1 MSKDND
7 NKDNNAKDNEIV
19 RRRREQ
25 LNALREQGNPYPNDF
40 RRDALAAD
48 LRARYGELDQEAL
61 EQVEARFSLAGRM
74 MSRRVMGKA
83 SFAHLQ
89 DSSGPIQLFLKR
101 DKLGEEHYGAFKKW
115 DLGDLIGVTG
125 GVFKTKTGELSVQVD
140 SIRLLAKSLRP
151 LPEKFH
157 GLADQETRYRQRYLD
172 LITNET
178 ARRTFQIR
186 FRMVDCLRAYLAGR
200 GFVEVETPMM
210 QVIPGGAGANP
221 FETHHKTLGMDL
233 FLRVAPELY
242 LKRLVVGGMEKVFE
256 INRSFRNEG
265 LSPQHNPEFTMLEF
279 YWAYADYEDLMT
291 LTEDLLRS
299 LAEEVTG
306 GAVVEWQG
314 ERIDLGKPFQR
325 MTLMEATLQHN
336 PELSEDELKDL
347 EALRRIAKEKG
358 VEVKKSYGLGKLQ
371 LELFEKTA
379 EDQLRQ
385 PTFITGYPV
394 EVSPLARR
402 NDVEPHLTD
411 RFELFIG
418 GREIANGFSEL
429 NDPEEQ
435 ARRLR
440 EQVKLDDEE
449 AMRYDEDYI
458 AALEYGMPPT
468 AGEGIGIDRLAMLL
482 TDSASIRDVILFPHL
497 KRHER
502 DAETHFKWGNDKF
515 MQGDYRGA
523 MADFDRAIELFAE
536 YVDALVGG
544 AIADYDRAIEL
555 NSNYVKAYI
564 LRGIAKFIQGDPDGA
579 IADYDQAIKLNPN
592 YAEVYN
598 NRGVAK
604 RGLSD
609 YRGAIADYDRAIELK
624 PDYVDAYNNRG
635 NAKSKLGDYYGAITD
650 YDRAIELKPD
660 YAEVYTNRGAAKG
673 ELGDYDG
680 AIADYDWTIE
690 HKPEYA
696 DAYNNRGNA
705 KSKLG
710 DHDGAMADYNR
721 AIELN
726 PNDAN
731 AYYNRGNTKS
741 DLGDPEGA
749 IVDYGRAI
757 ELKPGHAEAY
767 YNRGVVKSK
776 LGDHSGAEVDRK
788 RAIELNPDDANV
800 DYNRENAKKRGLGD
814 YLDTIVD
821 YIQEHILK
829 SIAVAFSAI
838 FIVSFIV
845 KEFGYDLGNTKSKL
859 DDPAGAMAIYG
870 RVIEPNP
877 DYKKASFYRVVGKK
891 FFYSLLRKFIMDSV
905 REGIEFELKLEL
917 KLELEPKLKFRLS
930 FALIRSYRE
939 NTKDELDDY
948 HGAIADYDRAI
959 ELDPENAEGYYNRGI
974 AKSGLD
980 DYHGAIADYDRAIEL
995 NPNYAEAYFLRGFAK
1010 HKLGDYR
1017 GAKAD
1022 YDRAIELK
1030 PEDADA
1036 YSNRG
1041 IAKRKL
1047 NDYAG
1052 AVADYSRAIE
1062 LDPDEADAHFL
1073 RGIAKG
1079 KLGDHDGAI
1088 ADYSRAI
1095 ELDPDDANAYYNR
1108 GIAKRKLDDYYGAIA
1123 DYSRAI
1129 ELKPDYADTYTNRG
1143 LAKSKLGDLR
1153 GAIADFDQAI
1163 ELKPEDA
1170 DAYYNRGL
1178 AKGGLGDYHGA
1189 IADFDRA
1196 IELKPEEADAYYSR
1210 GVAKSKLGNKRGAAA
1225 DRKRAIE
1232 LDPALKDY

>member
-1 MSKDND
+1 MSKEND
-7 NKDNNAKDNEIV
+7 NKDNKDNEIV

-25 LNALREQGNPYPNDF
+25 LSALREQGDAYPNDF

-74 MSRRVMGKA
+74 MSRRIMGKA

-101 DKLGEEHYGAFKKW
+101 DKLGEEPYGAFKKW

-299 LAEEVTG
+299 LAEEVRGG
-306 GAVVEWQG
+306 GAVEWQG

-336 PELSEDELKDL
+336 PELSEVELKDL
-347 EALRRIAKEKG
+347 DALRRIAKEKG
-358 VEVKKSYGLGKLQ
+358 VEVKKSYGVGKLQ

-379 EDQLRQ
+379 EDKLRQ

-402 NDVEPHLTD
+402 NDAEPHLTD

-458 AALEYGMPPT
+458 TALEYGMPPT

-497 KRHER
+497 KKHER
-502 DAETHFKWGNDKF
+502 DAETHFKWGN
-515 MQGDYRGA
+515 
-523 MADFDRAIELFAE
+523 
-536 YVDALVGG
+536 
-544 AIADYDRAIEL
+544 
-555 NSNYVKAYI
+555 
-564 LRGIAKFIQGDPDGA
+564 AKFGQG
-579 IADYDQAIKLNPN
+579 N
-592 YAEVYN
+592 
-598 NRGVAK
+598 
-604 RGLSD
+604 
-609 YRGAIADYDRAIELK
+609 
-624 PDYVDAYNNRG
+624 
-635 NAKSKLGDYYGAITD
+635 
-650 YDRAIELKPD
+650 
-660 YAEVYTNRGAAKG
+660 
-673 ELGDYDG
+673 
-680 AIADYDWTIE
+680 
-690 HKPEYA
+690 
-696 DAYNNRGNA
+696 
-705 KSKLG
+705 
-710 DHDGAMADYNR
+710 
-721 AIELN
+721 
-726 PNDAN
+726 
-731 AYYNRGNTKS
+731 
-741 DLGDPEGA
+741 
-749 IVDYGRAI
+749 
-757 ELKPGHAEAY
+757 
-767 YNRGVVKSK
+767 
-776 LGDHSGAEVDRK
+776 
-788 RAIELNPDDANV
+788 
-800 DYNRENAKKRGLGD
+800 
-814 YLDTIVD
+814 
-821 YIQEHILK
+821 
-829 SIAVAFSAI
+829 
-838 FIVSFIV
+838 
-845 KEFGYDLGNTKSKL
+845 
-859 DDPAGAMAIYG
+859 
-870 RVIEPNP
+870 
-877 DYKKASFYRVVGKK
+877 
-891 FFYSLLRKFIMDSV
+891 LR
-905 REGIEFELKLEL
+905 
-917 KLELEPKLKFRLS
+917 
-930 FALIRSYRE
+930 
-939 NTKDELDDY
+939 
-948 HGAIADYDRAI
+948 
-959 ELDPENAEGYYNRGI
+959 
-974 AKSGLD
+974 
-980 DYHGAIADYDRAIEL
+980 GAIADYDRAIEL
-995 NPNYAEAYFLRGFAK
+995 NPNYAEAYFLRGVAK
-1010 HKLGDYR
+1010 VMLGDHDGAIADCGRAIALKPDYAEAYFFRGVAKRGLGDRDGAIADYDRAIEIKPEEAEAYYNRGGVKGGLGDYEGAIADYGR
-1017 GAKAD
+1017 AIELNPEDANAYYYRGNAKSNLGDHEGAIADYDRAIELNPDYAEAYFLRGGAKSGLGDHDGAKAD

-1030 PEDADA
+1030 PDDAEA
-1036 YSNRG
+1036 YDNRG
-1041 IAKRKL
+1041 YAKSGL
-1047 NDYAG
+1047 GDYEG
-1052 AVADYSRAIE
+1052 AMADYDRAIE
-1062 LDPDEADAHFL
+1062 LNPEDAGAYNN
-1073 RGIAKG
+1073 RGGAKRS
-1079 KLGDHDGAI
+1079 LGDYRGAI
-1088 ADYSRAI
+1088 ADCDRAI
-1095 ELDPDDANAYYNR
+1095 ELDPDDERAYYNR
-1108 GIAKRKLDDYYGAIA
+1108 GIAK
-1123 DYSRAI
+1123 S
-1129 ELKPDYADTYTNRG
+1129 
-1143 LAKSKLGDLR
+1143 
-1153 GAIADFDQAI
+1153 
-1163 ELKPEDA
+1163 
-1170 DAYYNRGL
+1170 
-1178 AKGGLGDYHGA
+1178 GLGDERGA

-1196 IELKPEEADAYYSR
+1196 IELNPDYAKAYYNR
-1210 GVAKSKLGNKRGAAA
+1210 GVAKGGLGDYRGAIANIDRAIEINLDDEGGAYYNRGVAKSKLGDHEGAIADFDRAIELNPEDAGAYNNRGGAKMGLGDYRGAIADCDQAIKLEPNNAGAYNNRGVVKSKLGDHFGAIADYGRAIELDPENASAYLYRGRAKSKLGNKRGAEA

-1232 LDPALKDY
+1232 LDPEIEDR

>member
-1 MSKDND
+1 MSKEND

-25 LNALREQGNPYPNDF
+25 LRELRKQGNAYPNDF

-61 EQVEARFSLAGRM
+61 EQAEARFSLAGRM

-101 DKLGEEHYGAFKKW
+101 DNLGEEPYGAFKKW

-186 FRMVDCLRAYLAGR
+186 VRMVDCLRAYLAGR

-306 GAVVEWQG
+306 SAVVEWQG
-314 ERIDLGKPFQR
+314 ERIDLSQPFQR

-336 PELSEDELKDL
+336 PELSEAELKDL
-347 EALRRIAKEKG
+347 EALRRIATEKG
-358 VEVKKSYGLGKLQ
+358 VEVKESYGLGKLQ

-402 NDVEPHLTD
+402 NDADSNLTD

-458 AALEYGMPPT
+458 TALEYGMPPT

-497 KRHER
+497 KKHER
-502 DAETHFKWGNDKF
+502 DAETHLKWGKAKF
-515 MQGDYRGA
+515 GQGNHRGA
-523 MADFDRAIELFAE
+523 IADFDRAIEIKPDYAEAYTLRGVVKGGLGNYRGTIADLDRAIELNPDNERAYYFRGFAKF
-536 YVDALVGG
+536 VLDDLRG

-555 NSNYVKAYI
+555 NHEDAKAY
-564 LRGIAKFIQGDPDGA
+564 D
-579 IADYDQAIKLNPN
+579 
-592 YAEVYN
+592 
-598 NRGVAK
+598 
-604 RGLSD
+604 
-609 YRGAIADYDRAIELK
+609 
-624 PDYVDAYNNRG
+624 NRG
-635 NAKSKLGDYYGAITD
+635 NAKSKLGDYRGAIVD
-650 YDRAIELKPD
+650 YDRAINLNPDDAEAYDNRGNAKSELGDHEGAIVDYDQSIALKPD
-660 YAEVYTNRGAAKG
+660 NV
-673 ELGDYDG
+673 
-680 AIADYDWTIE
+680 
-690 HKPEYA
+690 
-696 DAYNNRGNA
+696 DAYNNRGN
-705 KSKLG
+705 
-710 DHDGAMADYNR
+710 
-721 AIELN
+721 
-726 PNDAN
+726 
-731 AYYNRGNTKS
+731 
-741 DLGDPEGA
+741 
-749 IVDYGRAI
+749 V
-757 ELKPGHAEAY
+757 
-767 YNRGVVKSK
+767 
-776 LGDHSGAEVDRK
+776 
-788 RAIELNPDDANV
+788 
-800 DYNRENAKKRGLGD
+800 
-814 YLDTIVD
+814 
-821 YIQEHILK
+821 
-829 SIAVAFSAI
+829 
-838 FIVSFIV
+838 
-845 KEFGYDLGNTKSKL
+845 
-859 DDPAGAMAIYG
+859 
-870 RVIEPNP
+870 
-877 DYKKASFYRVVGKK
+877 
-891 FFYSLLRKFIMDSV
+891 
-905 REGIEFELKLEL
+905 
-917 KLELEPKLKFRLS
+917 
-930 FALIRSYRE
+930 
-939 NTKDELDDY
+939 
-948 HGAIADYDRAI
+948 
-959 ELDPENAEGYYNRGI
+959 
-974 AKSGLD
+974 
-980 DYHGAIADYDRAIEL
+980 
-995 NPNYAEAYFLRGFAK
+995 K
-1010 HKLGDYR
+1010 HKLGDYG

-1030 PEDADA
+1030 PDDEGAYHGRGNAKSDLGDHEGAVADFDRAIELNPEHAGAYNNRGLAKRGLGDYEGIIADCDRAIELNPEFAEA

-1041 IAKRKL
+1041 GAKF
-1047 NDYAG
+1047 D
-1052 AVADYSRAIE
+1052 
-1062 LDPDEADAHFL
+1062 
-1073 RGIAKG
+1073 
-1079 KLGDHDGAI
+1079 LGDHEGAI
-1088 ADYSRAI
+1088 ADYERAI
-1095 ELDPDDANAYYNR
+1095 ELNPDYANAYYNR
-1108 GIAKRKLDDYYGAIA
+1108 GV
-1123 DYSRAI
+1123 
-1129 ELKPDYADTYTNRG
+1129 
-1143 LAKSKLGDLR
+1143 
-1153 GAIADFDQAI
+1153 
-1163 ELKPEDA
+1163 
-1170 DAYYNRGL
+1170 
-1178 AKGGLGDYHGA
+1178 AKGGRLGDERGA

-1196 IELKPEEADAYYSR
+1196 IELNPEHAGAYNNRGNVKSRLGDYDSAIADCDRAIELNPENAEAYYNRGFAKSGLGDHDGAIADYNRAIELKPEYGGAYFLR
-1210 GVAKSKLGNKRGAAA
+1210 GIAKAKLGNKRDAEA
-1225 DRKRAIE
+1225 DLNLAIE
-1232 LDPALKDY
+1232 LDPEIKDHLFGA

>member
-7 NKDNNAKDNEIV
+7 NKDNKDNKDNEIV

-25 LNALREQGNPYPNDF
+25 LSALREQGDAYPNDF

-61 EQVEARFSLAGRM
+61 EQVETRFSLAGRM

-101 DKLGEEHYGAFKKW
+101 DKLGEEPYGAFKKW

-221 FETHHKTLGMDL
+221 FKTHHKTLGMDL

-306 GAVVEWQG
+306 SAAVEWQR

-336 PELSEDELKDL
+336 PELSEAELKDL
-347 EALRRIAKEKG
+347 DALRRIATEKG
-358 VEVKKSYGLGKLQ
+358 VEVKKSYPLGKLQ

-379 EDQLRQ
+379 EDKLRQ

-402 NDVEPHLTD
+402 NDAEPHLTD

-458 AALEYGMPPT
+458 TALEYGMPPT

-497 KRHER
+497 RKHER
-502 DAETHFKWGNDKF
+502 VAEIHFEWGNEKF
-515 MQGDYRGA
+515 KER
-523 MADFDRAIELFAE
+523 DFH
-536 YVDALVGG
+536 G
-544 AIADYDRAIEL
+544 AIADYSRAIE
-555 NSNYVKAYI
+555 
-564 LRGIAKFIQGDPDGA
+564 
-579 IADYDQAIKLNPN
+579 LNPN
-592 YAEVYN
+592 YAEAYFF
-598 NRGVAK
+598 RGGTKFVQ
-604 RGLSD
+604 RD
-609 YRGAIADYDRAIELK
+609 YRGAIADYGRVIELN
-624 PDYVDAYNNRG
+624 PDNAQAYFLRG
-635 NAKSKLGDYYGAITD
+635 DTKVMLGDH
-650 YDRAIELKPD
+650 
-660 YAEVYTNRGAAKG
+660 
-673 ELGDYDG
+673 DG
-680 AIADYDWTIE
+680 AIADYD
-690 HKPEYA
+690 
-696 DAYNNRGNA
+696 RV
-705 KSKLG
+705 
-710 DHDGAMADYNR
+710 
-721 AIELN
+721 IELN
-726 PNDAN
+726 PD
-731 AYYNRGNTKS
+731 
-741 DLGDPEGA
+741 D
-749 IVDYGRAI
+749 
-757 ELKPGHAEAY
+757 AEAY
-767 YNRGVVKSK
+767 YNRGVTKRD
-776 LGDHSGAEVDRK
+776 LGDYEGAIANYG
-788 RAIELNPDDANV
+788 RAIEIDPDNV
-800 DYNRENAKKRGLGD
+800 NA
-814 YLDTIVD
+814 
-821 YIQEHILK
+821 
-829 SIAVAFSAI
+829 
-838 FIVSFIV
+838 
-845 KEFGYDLGNTKSKL
+845 
-859 DDPAGAMAIYG
+859 
-870 RVIEPNP
+870 
-877 DYKKASFYRVVGKK
+877 
-891 FFYSLLRKFIMDSV
+891 
-905 REGIEFELKLEL
+905 
-917 KLELEPKLKFRLS
+917 
-930 FALIRSYRE
+930 
-939 NTKDELDDY
+939 
-948 HGAIADYDRAI
+948 
-959 ELDPENAEGYYNRGI
+959 YYNRGG
-974 AKSGLD
+974 AKFKLE

-995 NPNYAEAYFLRGFAK
+995 NPDDADAYDNRGVAK
-1010 HKLGDYR
+1010 SRLGDHDSAIADCDRAIELNPEHANAYNNR
-1017 GAKAD
+1017 GVAKEGLGDHDGAIVD
-1022 YDRAIELK
+1022 CDRAIELK
-1030 PEDADA
+1030 PDF
-1036 YSNRG
+1036 
-1041 IAKRKL
+1041 
-1047 NDYAG
+1047 AG
-1052 AVADYSRAIE
+1052 AYTSR
-1062 LDPDEADAHFL
+1062 
-1073 RGIAKG
+1073 GNAK
-1079 KLGDHDGAI
+1079 KDLGDHDGAI
-1088 ADYSRAI
+1088 ADYDRAI
-1095 ELDPDDANAYYNR
+1095 ELDPDYMKAYGNRGVAKLKRGDYEGAIADCDRAIALEPESAEAYGNRGVAKFNLDDHKGAIADCDRAIELEPDYAEAYYSR
-1108 GIAKRKLDDYYGAIA
+1108 GIAKSGLGDYEGAIA

-1129 ELKPDYADTYTNRG
+1129 ERKPEYGGAYFLRG
-1143 LAKSKLGDLR
+1143 IAKSNLGNKRDAEADL
-1153 GAIADFDQAI
+1153 
-1163 ELKPEDA
+1163 
-1170 DAYYNRGL
+1170 N
-1178 AKGGLGDYHGA
+1178 
-1189 IADFDRA
+1189 RA
-1196 IELKPEEADAYYSR
+1196 IELEPEI
-1210 GVAKSKLGNKRGAAA
+1210 K
-1225 DRKRAIE
+1225 DRFFKT
-1232 LDPALKDY
+1232 

>member
-1 MSKDND
+1 MSKEND

-25 LNALREQGNPYPNDF
+25 LSALREQGDAYPNDF

-89 DSSGPIQLFLKR
+89 DSSGRIQLFLKR
-101 DKLGEEHYGAFKKW
+101 DNLGEERYGAFKKW

-140 SIRLLAKSLRP
+140 AIRLLAKSLRP

-279 YWAYADYEDLMT
+279 YWAYADYDDLMT

-299 LAEEVTG
+299 LAKEVRG

-336 PELSEDELKDL
+336 PELSEADLKDL
-347 EALRRIAKEKG
+347 EALRRVAKEKG
-358 VEVKKSYGLGKLQ
+358 VEVKESYSVGKLQ

-379 EDQLRQ
+379 EDKLRQ

-402 NDVEPHLTD
+402 NDAEPHLTD

-435 ARRLR
+435 SQRLR

-458 AALEYGMPPT
+458 TALEYGMPPT

-502 DAETHFKWGNDKF
+502 DAETYIKWGNGKLKE
-515 MQGDYRGA
+515 GDFH
-523 MADFDRAIELFAE
+523 D
-536 YVDALVGG
+536 
-544 AIADYDRAIEL
+544 AIADYNQAIE
-555 NSNYVKAYI
+555 
-564 LRGIAKFIQGDPDGA
+564 
-579 IADYDQAIKLNPN
+579 LNPN
-592 YAEVYN
+592 YAEAYFF
-598 NRGVAK
+598 RGVAEVML
-604 RGLSD
+604 GD
-609 YRGAIADYDRAIELK
+609 HDGAIE
-624 PDYVDAYNNRG
+624 
-635 NAKSKLGDYYGAITD
+635 D

-660 YAEVYTNRGAAKG
+660 YAKAYFFRGIAKFVQR
-673 ELGDYDG
+673 DYRG
-680 AIADYDWTIE
+680 AIADFD
-690 HKPEYA
+690 
-696 DAYNNRGNA
+696 RG
-705 KSKLG
+705 
-710 DHDGAMADYNR
+710 
-721 AIELN
+721 IELK
-726 PNDAN
+726 PDYVV
-731 AYYNRGNTKS
+731 AYYNRGGAKS
-741 DLGDPEGA
+741 ALGDEQGA
-749 IVDYGRAI
+749 
-757 ELKPGHAEAY
+757 
-767 YNRGVVKSK
+767 
-776 LGDHSGAEVDRK
+776 
-788 RAIELNPDDANV
+788 
-800 DYNRENAKKRGLGD
+800 
-814 YLDTIVD
+814 
-821 YIQEHILK
+821 
-829 SIAVAFSAI
+829 
-838 FIVSFIV
+838 
-845 KEFGYDLGNTKSKL
+845 KE
-859 DDPAGAMAIYG
+859 
-870 RVIEPNP
+870 
-877 DYKKASFYRVVGKK
+877 
-891 FFYSLLRKFIMDSV
+891 
-905 REGIEFELKLEL
+905 
-917 KLELEPKLKFRLS
+917 
-930 FALIRSYRE
+930 
-939 NTKDELDDY
+939 
-948 HGAIADYDRAI
+948 DYDRAI
-959 ELDPENAEGYYNRGI
+959 ELDPDNTVAYTLRGG
-974 AKSGLD
+974 AKS
-980 DYHGAIADYDRAIEL
+980 A
-995 NPNYAEAYFLRGFAK
+995 
-1010 HKLGDYR
+1010 
-1017 GAKAD
+1017 
-1022 YDRAIELK
+1022 
-1030 PEDADA
+1030 
-1036 YSNRG
+1036 
-1041 IAKRKL
+1041 
-1047 NDYAG
+1047 
-1052 AVADYSRAIE
+1052 
-1062 LDPDEADAHFL
+1062 
-1073 RGIAKG
+1073 
-1079 KLGDHDGAI
+1079 LGDHDGAI
-1088 ADYSRAI
+1088 ADCDRAI
-1095 ELDPDDANAYYNR
+1095 ELTPDYAYAYISRGDA
-1108 GIAKRKLDDYYGAIA
+1108 KSELSDYDGAIA

-1129 ELKPDYADTYTNRG
+1129 ELKPDYADAYTNRG
-1143 LAKSKLGDLR
+1143 NAKYELENYKGTIADYSRAIELNPDDANTYYNRGVIKSKLGDLR
-1153 GAIADFDQAI
+1153 GAIADYIRVI
-1163 ELKPEDA
+1163 EIKPD
-1170 DAYYNRGL
+1170 N
-1178 AKGGLGDYHGA
+1178 
-1189 IADFDRA
+1189 
-1196 IELKPEEADAYYSR
+1196 ADAYYSR
-1210 GVAKSKLGNKRGAAA
+1210 GNTKGGLGDYRGAIADYDRVIELKHDYTEAYNNRGNAKFGLGDHHGAVADYDRAIELNADYADAYNNRGNAKFALGDYDGAIADYDQAIGLNPEDAEVYYNRGNAKFALGDHDGAEA
-1225 DRKRAIE
+1225 DRKRALE
-1232 LDPALKDY
+1232 LDPALKDRLFGD

>member
-1 MSKDND
+1 MSKEND

-25 LNALREQGNPYPNDF
+25 LSALREQGDAYPNDF

-306 GAVVEWQG
+306 SAVVEWQG

-325 MTLMEATLQHN
+325 MTLMEATLQYN
-336 PELSEDELKDL
+336 PELTEDELKDL
-347 EALRRIAKEKG
+347 DALRRIAKEKG

-379 EDQLRQ
+379 EDKLRQ

-402 NDVEPHLTD
+402 NDAEPHLTD

-458 AALEYGMPPT
+458 TALEYGMPPT

-497 KRHER
+497 KKHER

-515 MQGDYRGA
+515 RQGNLRGA
-523 MADFDRAIELFAE
+523 IADFDRAIELNPNYAE
-536 YVDALVGG
+536 ACFSRGGAKFMQRDYRG
-544 AIADYDRAIEL
+544 AIADYGRVIELKPDNAKAYFFRGGAKGGLGDHDGAKADYDRTLELNPDDADAYSFRGVAKSKLGDHNGAIADYSRAIEL
-555 NSNYVKAYI
+555 NPDDADAY
-564 LRGIAKFIQGDPDGA
+564 
-579 IADYDQAIKLNPN
+579 YD
-592 YAEVYN
+592 
-598 NRGVAK
+598 
-604 RGLSD
+604 RGLSKHKLGD
-609 YRGAIADYDRAIELK
+609 HEGAIADYDRAIELK
-624 PDYVDAYNNRG
+624 PDNERAYYFRGNAKSELGDHDGAIADYDRAVELNPDYADAYYNRG
-635 NAKSKLGDYYGAITD
+635 NAKHKLGDHDGAIAG
-650 YDRAIELKPD
+650 YDQVIELKPD
-660 YAEVYTNRGAAKG
+660 YAE
-673 ELGDYDG
+673 
-680 AIADYDWTIE
+680 
-690 HKPEYA
+690 
-696 DAYNNRGNA
+696 AYNNRGVA
-705 KSKLG
+705 KG
-710 DHDGAMADYNR
+710 DLRNYR
-721 AIELN
+721 
-726 PNDAN
+726 
-731 AYYNRGNTKS
+731 
-741 DLGDPEGA
+741 GA
-749 IVDYGRAI
+749 IVDYDRAI
-757 ELKPGHAEAY
+757 ELRPDYAEAY
-767 YNRGVVKSK
+767 TNRGVAKGS
-776 LGDHSGAEVDRK
+776 LR
-788 RAIELNPDDANV
+788 
-800 DYNRENAKKRGLGD
+800 DYR
-814 YLDTIVD
+814 
-821 YIQEHILK
+821 
-829 SIAVAFSAI
+829 
-838 FIVSFIV
+838 
-845 KEFGYDLGNTKSKL
+845 
-859 DDPAGAMAIYG
+859 
-870 RVIEPNP
+870 
-877 DYKKASFYRVVGKK
+877 
-891 FFYSLLRKFIMDSV
+891 
-905 REGIEFELKLEL
+905 
-917 KLELEPKLKFRLS
+917 
-930 FALIRSYRE
+930 
-939 NTKDELDDY
+939 
-948 HGAIADYDRAI
+948 GAIVDYDRAI
-959 ELDPENAEGYYNRGI
+959 ELDPEQVE
-974 AKSGLD
+974 
-980 DYHGAIADYDRAIEL
+980 
-995 NPNYAEAYFLRGFAK
+995 
-1010 HKLGDYR
+1010 
-1017 GAKAD
+1017 
-1022 YDRAIELK
+1022 
-1030 PEDADA
+1030 A

-1041 IAKRKL
+1041 NAKS
-1047 NDYAG
+1047 G
-1052 AVADYSRAIE
+1052 
-1062 LDPDEADAHFL
+1062 
-1073 RGIAKG
+1073 
-1079 KLGDHDGAI
+1079 LGDHEGAI
-1088 ADYSRAI
+1088 ADLDQAT
-1095 ELDPDDANAYYNR
+1095 ELNPDFAEAYY
-1108 GIAKRKLDDYYGAIA
+1108 
-1123 DYSRAI
+1123 
-1129 ELKPDYADTYTNRG
+1129 NRG
-1143 LAKSKLGDLR
+1143 LAKSELGDHD

-1163 ELKPEDA
+1163 ELNPDNA
-1170 DAYYNRGL
+1170 GAYFFRG
-1178 AKGGLGDYHGA
+1178 
-1189 IADFDRA
+1189 I
-1196 IELKPEEADAYYSR
+1196 
-1210 GVAKSKLGNKRGAAA
+1210 AKSKLGDHNGSEV
-1225 DRKRAIE
+1225 DLNRAIE
-1232 LDPALKDY
+1232 LDPEIKDRFFGV

>member
-7 NKDNNAKDNEIV
+7 NKDNEIV

-25 LNALREQGNPYPNDF
+25 LSALREQGNAYPNDF

-61 EQVEARFSLAGRM
+61 EQVETRFSLAGRM

-101 DKLGEEHYGAFKKW
+101 DNLGEERYGAFKKW

-221 FETHHKTLGMDL
+221 FETHHETLGMDL

-306 GAVVEWQG
+306 SAVVEWQG

-336 PELSEDELKDL
+336 PELTEADLKDL
-347 EALRRIAKEKG
+347 EALRRIATEKG
-358 VEVKKSYGLGKLQ
+358 VEVKESYSRGKLQ

-402 NDVEPHLTD
+402 NDADSNLTD

-458 AALEYGMPPT
+458 TALEYGMPPT

-497 KRHER
+497 KKHER
-502 DAETHFKWGNDKF
+502 DAETHFKWGGAKF
-515 MQGDYRGA
+515 MQGNYR
-523 MADFDRAIELFAE
+523 
-536 YVDALVGG
+536 
-544 AIADYDRAIEL
+544 
-555 NSNYVKAYI
+555 
-564 LRGIAKFIQGDPDGA
+564 
-579 IADYDQAIKLNPN
+579 
-592 YAEVYN
+592 
-598 NRGVAK
+598 
-604 RGLSD
+604 
-609 YRGAIADYDRAIELK
+609 
-624 PDYVDAYNNRG
+624 
-635 NAKSKLGDYYGAITD
+635 
-650 YDRAIELKPD
+650 
-660 YAEVYTNRGAAKG
+660 
-673 ELGDYDG
+673 
-680 AIADYDWTIE
+680 
-690 HKPEYA
+690 
-696 DAYNNRGNA
+696 
-705 KSKLG
+705 
-710 DHDGAMADYNR
+710 
-721 AIELN
+721 
-726 PNDAN
+726 
-731 AYYNRGNTKS
+731 
-741 DLGDPEGA
+741 
-749 IVDYGRAI
+749 
-757 ELKPGHAEAY
+757 
-767 YNRGVVKSK
+767 
-776 LGDHSGAEVDRK
+776 
-788 RAIELNPDDANV
+788 
-800 DYNRENAKKRGLGD
+800 
-814 YLDTIVD
+814 
-821 YIQEHILK
+821 
-829 SIAVAFSAI
+829 
-838 FIVSFIV
+838 
-845 KEFGYDLGNTKSKL
+845 
-859 DDPAGAMAIYG
+859 
-870 RVIEPNP
+870 
-877 DYKKASFYRVVGKK
+877 
-891 FFYSLLRKFIMDSV
+891 
-905 REGIEFELKLEL
+905 
-917 KLELEPKLKFRLS
+917 
-930 FALIRSYRE
+930 
-939 NTKDELDDY
+939 
-948 HGAIADYDRAI
+948 
-959 ELDPENAEGYYNRGI
+959 
-974 AKSGLD
+974 
-980 DYHGAIADYDRAIEL
+980 
-995 NPNYAEAYFLRGFAK
+995 
-1010 HKLGDYR
+1010 
-1017 GAKAD
+1017 
-1022 YDRAIELK
+1022 
-1030 PEDADA
+1030 
-1036 YSNRG
+1036 
-1041 IAKRKL
+1041 
-1047 NDYAG
+1047 
-1052 AVADYSRAIE
+1052 
-1062 LDPDEADAHFL
+1062 
-1073 RGIAKG
+1073 
-1079 KLGDHDGAI
+1079 
-1088 ADYSRAI
+1088 
-1095 ELDPDDANAYYNR
+1095 
-1108 GIAKRKLDDYYGAIA
+1108 GAIA

-1129 ELKPDYADTYTNRG
+1129 ELKPDYMGAYFLRG
-1143 LAKSKLGDLR
+1143 GAKFIQGDYR
-1153 GAIADFDQAI
+1153 GAIADYDRVIELNPNYVEAYILRGAAKVALGDYRGAIADYDRVIELKPDFAAAYYHRGHAKSKLDDYDGAIADYNQAI
-1163 ELKPEDA
+1163 ELKPDFAE
-1170 DAYYNRGL
+1170 AYYNRGG
-1178 AKGGLGDYHGA
+1178 AKSALGDEQGAKEDYDRAIELDPANTVAYTLRGGAKSALGDHDGA
-1189 IADFDRA
+1189 IADCDRAIELTPDYAYAYISRGDAKFVQRDYRGAIADYDQGIELKPDYADAYTNRGNAKSKLDDYDGAIADYNQAIELKPDFAEAYYNRGGAKSALGDHDGAIADCDRAIELTPDYAYAYISRGDAKFVQRDYRGAIADYDQGIELKPDYADAYNNRGNAKFALGDHHGAAADYDRAIELNADYADAYNNRGNSKFALGNHDGAIADYDQAIGLNPEDAEVYYNRGNVKSALGDHDGAIADYDRA
-1196 IELKPEEADAYYSR
+1196 IELKPEIAETYYNR
-1210 GVAKSKLGNKRGAAA
+1210 GNAKSKLGDQDGAIA
-1225 DRKRAIE
+1225 DYDRAIE
-1232 LDPALKDY
+1232 LNPALKDR

>member
-1 MSKDND
+1 MSKEND

-25 LNALREQGNPYPNDF
+25 LSALREQGDAYPNDF

-48 LRARYGELDQEAL
+48 LRARYGELEQEDL
-61 EQVEARFSLAGRM
+61 EQVEARFSMAGRM

-89 DSSGPIQLFLKR
+89 DSSGRIQLFLKR
-101 DKLGEEHYGAFKKW
+101 DNLGEEPYGAFKKW

-178 ARRTFQIR
+178 ARRTFQTR

-221 FETHHKTLGMDL
+221 FKTHHKTLGMDL

-279 YWAYADYEDLMT
+279 YWAYADYEDLMI

-299 LAEEVTG
+299 LAKEVRG

-336 PELSEDELKDL
+336 PELTESELKDL
-347 EALRRIAKEKG
+347 DALRRIAKEKG
-358 VEVKKSYGLGKLQ
+358 VEVKKNYGLGKLQ

-379 EDQLRQ
+379 EAKLRQ

-402 NDVEPHLTD
+402 NDADSDLTD

-458 AALEYGMPPT
+458 TALEYGMPPT

-497 KRHER
+497 KKHER
-502 DAETHFKWGNDKF
+502 DAETHFDWGNDKF
-515 MQGDYRGA
+515 KER
-523 MADFDRAIELFAE
+523 DFH
-536 YVDALVGG
+536 G

-555 NSNYVKAYI
+555 NLNYVKAYTNRGVAKVMLGDHDGAI
-564 LRGIAKFIQGDPDGA
+564 ADCDRAIALNPDYAEAYFFRGFAKRGLGDYRGTIADYDRAIELDPDNTVAYTLRGGAKSALGDHEGAIADYGRAIELNPEDANAYYYRGNAKSNLGDLRGA
-579 IADYDQAIKLNPN
+579 IADYDQAIELKPDDTN
-592 YAEVYN
+592 AYN

-604 RGLSD
+604 SELGD
-609 YRGAIADYDRAIELK
+609 HDGAIADHDRAIELK
-624 PDYVDAYNNRG
+624 PDNANAY
-635 NAKSKLGDYYGAITD
+635 T
-650 YDRAIELKPD
+650 
-660 YAEVYTNRGAAKG
+660 
-673 ELGDYDG
+673 
-680 AIADYDWTIE
+680 
-690 HKPEYA
+690 
-696 DAYNNRGNA
+696 NRGNA

-710 DHDGAMADYNR
+710 DHDGAIADYER

-726 PNDAN
+726 PEDAD
-731 AYYNRGNTKS
+731 AYYNRGN
-741 DLGDPEGA
+741 
-749 IVDYGRAI
+749 
-757 ELKPGHAEAY
+757 
-767 YNRGVVKSK
+767 
-776 LGDHSGAEVDRK
+776 
-788 RAIELNPDDANV
+788 
-800 DYNRENAKKRGLGD
+800 AKGELGD
-814 YLDTIVD
+814 Y
-821 YIQEHILK
+821 
-829 SIAVAFSAI
+829 
-838 FIVSFIV
+838 
-845 KEFGYDLGNTKSKL
+845 
-859 DDPAGAMAIYG
+859 
-870 RVIEPNP
+870 R
-877 DYKKASFYRVVGKK
+877 
-891 FFYSLLRKFIMDSV
+891 
-905 REGIEFELKLEL
+905 
-917 KLELEPKLKFRLS
+917 
-930 FALIRSYRE
+930 
-939 NTKDELDDY
+939 
-948 HGAIADYDRAI
+948 GAIADFDRAI
-959 ELDPENAEGYYNRGI
+959 EIKSDFANAYNNRGN
-974 AKSGLD
+974 AKKDLGD
-980 DYHGAIADYDRAIEL
+980 HDGAIADYDRAIEL
-995 NPNYAEAYFLRGFAK
+995 NPDYMKAYGNRGVVK
-1010 HKLGDYR
+1010 MGLGDYD
-1017 GAKAD
+1017 GAIAD
-1022 YDRAIELK
+1022 CDRAIEIEL
-1030 PEDADA
+1030 ENATA

-1041 IAKRKL
+1041 
-1047 NDYAG
+1047 
-1052 AVADYSRAIE
+1052 V
-1062 LDPDEADAHFL
+1062 
-1073 RGIAKG
+1073 AKG
-1079 KLGDHDGAI
+1079 GLGDYDGAI
-1088 ADYSRAI
+1088 ADCDRAI
-1095 ELDPDDANAYYNR
+1095 EIEPENAEAYY
-1108 GIAKRKLDDYYGAIA
+1108 G
-1123 DYSRAI
+1123 
-1129 ELKPDYADTYTNRG
+1129 RG
-1143 LAKSKLGDLR
+1143 LARSQLGDHD

-1163 ELKPEDA
+1163 ELNPDNA
-1170 DAYYNRGL
+1170 GAYFLRG
-1178 AKGGLGDYHGA
+1178 
-1189 IADFDRA
+1189 I
-1196 IELKPEEADAYYSR
+1196 
-1210 GVAKSKLGNKRGAAA
+1210 AKSKLGDHDSAEVDLN
-1225 DRKRAIE
+1225 RAIE
-1232 LDPALKDY
+1232 LDPEIKDRFFGV

>member
-1 MSKDND
+1 MSKEND

-25 LNALREQGNPYPNDF
+25 LSALREQGDAYPNDF

-48 LRARYGELDQEAL
+48 LRARYGELDQDAL
-61 EQVEARFSLAGRM
+61 EQMEARFSLAGRM

-89 DSSGPIQLFLKR
+89 DSSGRIQLFLKR
-101 DKLGEEHYGAFKKW
+101 DKLGEEPYGAFKKW

-186 FRMVDCLRAYLAGR
+186 FHMMDCLRAYLAGR

-279 YWAYADYEDLMT
+279 YWAYADYEDLMI

-299 LAEEVTG
+299 LAEEVKG
-306 GAVVEWQG
+306 GAAVEWQG

-336 PELSEDELKDL
+336 PELSEAELKDL
-347 EALRRIAKEKG
+347 ETLRRIAKEKG
-358 VEVKKSYGLGKLQ
+358 VEVKESYGVGKLQ

-379 EDQLRQ
+379 EDKLRQ

-402 NDVEPHLTD
+402 NDADSNLTD

-458 AALEYGMPPT
+458 TALEYGMPPT

-497 KRHER
+497 KKHER

-515 MQGDYRGA
+515 GQG
-523 MADFDRAIELFAE
+523 
-536 YVDALVGG
+536 
-544 AIADYDRAIEL
+544 
-555 NSNYVKAYI
+555 
-564 LRGIAKFIQGDPDGA
+564 
-579 IADYDQAIKLNPN
+579 
-592 YAEVYN
+592 
-598 NRGVAK
+598 
-604 RGLSD
+604 D

-624 PDYVDAYNNRG
+624 PDYAEACFSRGVAKFMQRDYRGSIADCDRAIELNPDYVVAYYNRG
-635 NAKSKLGDYYGAITD
+635 GAKSALGDHKGAIAD
-650 YDRAIELKPD
+650 YDGAIELKPD
-660 YAEVYTNRGAAKG
+660 FVEAYNNRGVTKF
-673 ELGDYDG
+673 ELGDHEG
-680 AIADYDWTIE
+680 AIADYDWAIE
-690 HKPEYA
+690 LKPDFVE
-696 DAYNNRGNA
+696 AYNNRGATKGDLEDYRGAIVDYDRALELEPNNATAYYNRGNA

-710 DHDGAMADYNR
+710 DHEGAIADYDRALELNPDYADAYYNRGVAKSKLGDHDGAITDYDR
-721 AIELN
+721 AIEIKPDN
-726 PNDAN
+726 AN
-731 AYYNRGNTKS
+731 AYYNRGNAKS
-741 DLGDPEGA
+741 ELGDHNGA
-749 IVDYGRAI
+749 IADYGRAI
-757 ELKPGHAEAY
+757 ELKPEHAEAYTNRGNAKSKLGDHGGAIADYDRGIELNPDNAEAY
-767 YNRGVVKSK
+767 YNRGVAKVGR
-776 LGDHSGAEVDRK
+776 LGDER
-788 RAIELNPDDANV
+788 
-800 DYNRENAKKRGLGD
+800 
-814 YLDTIVD
+814 
-821 YIQEHILK
+821 
-829 SIAVAFSAI
+829 
-838 FIVSFIV
+838 
-845 KEFGYDLGNTKSKL
+845 
-859 DDPAGAMAIYG
+859 
-870 RVIEPNP
+870 
-877 DYKKASFYRVVGKK
+877 
-891 FFYSLLRKFIMDSV
+891 
-905 REGIEFELKLEL
+905 
-917 KLELEPKLKFRLS
+917 
-930 FALIRSYRE
+930 
-939 NTKDELDDY
+939 
-948 HGAIADYDRAI
+948 GAIADF
-959 ELDPENAEGYYNRGI
+959 
-974 AKSGLD
+974 
-980 DYHGAIADYDRAIEL
+980 DRAIEL
-995 NPNYAEAYFLRGFAK
+995 NPEHAGAYN
-1010 HKLGDYR
+1010 
-1017 GAKAD
+1017 
-1022 YDRAIELK
+1022 
-1030 PEDADA
+1030 
-1036 YSNRG
+1036 NRG
-1041 IAKRKL
+1041 NVK
-1047 NDYAG
+1047 
-1052 AVADYSRAIE
+1052 S
-1062 LDPDEADAHFL
+1062 
-1073 RGIAKG
+1073 

-1088 ADYSRAI
+1088 ADYDRT
-1095 ELDPDDANAYYNR
+1095 
-1108 GIAKRKLDDYYGAIA
+1108 
-1123 DYSRAI
+1123 I
-1129 ELKPDYADTYTNRG
+1129 ELKPDDVKAYYNRG
-1143 LAKSKLGDLR
+1143 LAKSKLGDHS
-1153 GAIADFDQAI
+1153 GA
-1163 ELKPEDA
+1163 E
-1170 DAYYNRGL
+1170 
-1178 AKGGLGDYHGA
+1178 
-1189 IADFDRA
+1189 
-1196 IELKPEEADAYYSR
+1196 
-1210 GVAKSKLGNKRGAAA
+1210 A

-1232 LDPALKDY
+1232 LDPEIEDR